1 MPGGRP
7 KKPLKLT
14 DDERRAL
21 LQRARRPKSTQRH
34 ALRCRIILACGEGLD
49 NKEVADRLGI
59 AAATVGKWRERF
71 RRYRMAGLDDEPR
84 PGAPRKVTDRQIRE
98 VIRKTMECKPGDG
111 DRWTSR
117 SLAEEVGLS
126 QATIV
131 RIWKAFG
138 LRPKQKKNVS
148 GRNRP
153 AAPTTH
159 PIVPTTPLDH
169 ARSRPRHYAAPNLAS
184 EISWALTLP

>member
-7 KKPLKLT
+7 KKPLILT

-21 LQRARRPKSTQRH
+21 LSRARRPKSTQRH
-34 ALRCRIILACGEGLD
+34 ALRCRIILTCAEGLD
-49 NKEVADRLGI
+49 NKEVAEQLGI
-59 AAATVGKWRERF
+59 AAATVGKWRERY

-84 PGAPRKVTDRQIRE
+84 PGAPRKVTDEQIQE
-98 VIRKTMECKPGDG
+98 VIRKTLECKPGDG

-138 LRPKQKKNVS
+138 LQTNPKKA
-148 GRNRP
+148 GRNQNHEFANGLAGEVLQDAFRSFQ
-153 AAPTTH
+153 ATTAH
-159 PIVPTTPLDH
+159 TV
-169 ARSRPRHYAAPNLAS
+169 
-184 EISWALTLP
+184 

>member
-7 KKPLKLT
+7 KKPLKLS

-49 NKEVADRLGI
+49 NKDVAERMDI
-59 AAATVGKWRERF
+59 AAATVGKWRERY

-84 PGAPRKVTDRQIRE
+84 PGAPRKVTEKQIRE
-98 VIRKTMECKPGDG
+98 VIRKTLECKPGDG

-138 LRPKQKKNVS
+138 LQTNPKKAANKRNHDFANVVAGEVLQATFHS
-148 GRNRP
+148 FH
-153 AAPTTH
+153 ATTAH
-159 PIVPTTPLDH
+159 TV
-169 ARSRPRHYAAPNLAS
+169 
-184 EISWALTLP
+184 